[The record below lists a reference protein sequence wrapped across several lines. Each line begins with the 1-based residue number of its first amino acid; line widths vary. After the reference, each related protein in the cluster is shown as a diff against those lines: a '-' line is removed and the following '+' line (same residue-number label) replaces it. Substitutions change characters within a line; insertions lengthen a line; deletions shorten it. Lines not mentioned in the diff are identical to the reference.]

1 MQEIQIVNATL
12 DGETLTSATL
22 SEARSREGEGVRKV
36 TVRPVLLR
44 KKRLYQFEYQY
55 AQKVQHR
62 NLERAEAKALVQTLL
77 AETFRQGYFYT
88 TAGDFQVSV
97 SRAGKVAVH
106 GRSSAPA
113 VPAPAPPVHDRPK
126 NYLLA
131 EGEPVA
137 FLVRLGVMAADGRV
151 IAAKRDKFKQIN
163 RFLEMVEDVAGS
175 LPESGPIHV
184 IDFGSGKAYLTFALY
199 HYLTAIKGRDV
210 RLVGLDLKE
219 DVVAFC
225 GAVAGD
231 LGYAGLTFGVGD
243 IAGYTS
249 DWPVDMVVT
258 LHACDTATDDA
269 LVQAVGWGA
278 RVILSVPCC
287 QHELFGQIASDV
299 LKPMLKHGILKE
311 RLTALVTDAARA
323 SLLESAGYS
332 VQILEFVALEHT
344 AKNLMIRAVKR
355 GGKAG
360 PKPPRWSMPPSAT
373 SGISGPQWRLRWTR
387 RRKARSK
394 TLHAVPKS
402 GGRGHGL
409 VDHARPPPLGADV
422 LAGQGPDAGR

>member
-1 MQEIQIVNATL
+1 MQEIEPETKQEIKQEINIVNEAL
-12 DGETLTSATL
+12 DGASFLSATL
-22 SEARSREGEGVRKV
+22 SEARSRDGEGVRKV

-62 NLERAEAKALVQTLL
+62 NLERAEARALIQTLL

-88 TAGDFQVSV
+88 RSGDFQVSV
-97 SRAGKVAVH
+97 SRAGKVAVR
-106 GRSSAPA
+106 GREASPAAPQA
-113 VPAPAPPVHDRPK
+113 VGEQAVGEADAPPAHDRQK

-131 EGEPVA
+131 EGNPVD
-137 FLVRLGVMAADGRV
+137 FLVRLGVMTAEGKV
-151 IAAKRDKFKQIN
+151 IGAKRDKFKQIN

-175 LPESGPIHV
+175 LPKTGPLHV

-199 HYLTAIKGRDV
+199 HYLTAIKGREV

-225 GAVAGD
+225 NTVARD

-243 IAGYTS
+243 IAGYLS
-249 DWPVDMVVT
+249 DSPVDMVVT

-287 QHELFGQIASDV
+287 QHELFGQVESAV
-299 LKPMLKHGILKE
+299 LTPMLKYGIIKE
-311 RLTALVTDAARA
+311 RLAALVTDSARA

-332 VQILEFVALEHT
+332 VQILEFIALEHT

-355 GGKAG
+355 GSHKAG
-360 PKPPRWSMPPSAT
+360 KQQAEEYEAFRDFWHIKPTMEAALGRLAQTQKGEAT
-373 SGISGPQWRLRWTR
+373 
-387 RRKARSK
+387 
-394 TLHAVPKS
+394 
-402 GGRGHGL
+402 
-409 VDHARPPPLGADV
+409 
-422 LAGQGPDAGR
+422 